1 MEDERTNH
9 EFLEDEASRPRAR
22 VVVLHREND
31 TAAGAQVEFNSYGSP
46 FHFDVELARQGC
58 SVVYPA
64 APQTRSRGAG
74 APLLRPASP
83 PTSDDDDDAPARP
96 PALTA
101 DTEALAAAATAAVR
115 RAVDEDGIAADRVFV
130 GGFDG

>member
-1 MEDERTNH
+1 MDEDERTNH
-9 EFLEDEASRPRAR
+9 EFLEEEASRPRAR

-46 FHFDVELARQGC
+46 FHFDVELARRGC

-83 PTSDDDDDAPARP
+83 PRRAPPCRRRAPAG
-96 PALTA
+96 
-101 DTEALAAAATAAVR
+101 AAAR
-115 RAVDEDGIAADRVFV
+115 LPG
-130 GGFDG
+130 

>member
-1 MEDERTNH
+1 MQLRIT
-9 EFLEDEASRPRAR
+9 
-22 VVVLHREND
+22 V
-31 TAAGAQVEFNSYGSP
+31 QVEFNSYGSP

-96 PALTA
+96 PALS
-101 DTEALAAAATAAVR
+101 AASIVR
-115 RAVDEDGIAADRVFV
+115 
-130 GGFDG
+130 GGLHG